1 MAQVSPKCQKDQK
14 LPKIF
19 ELVQNA
25 QKTLEGHNFG
35 HERNFGAFL
44 EANPLYFCVATIFN

>member
-1 MAQVSPKCQKDQK
+1 MGKGSPKCQKRQK
-14 LPKIF
+14 LPNYF

-35 HERNFGAFL
+35 HERNFEAFL
-44 EANPLYFCVATIFN
+44 EANPLYFCMATIFN